1 MIAVGTFSPEEGGV
15 WMEGRAD
22 RANLTPTS
30 REVFQ

>member
-1 MIAVGTFSPEEGGV
+1 MIAVGTFTPEEGGV